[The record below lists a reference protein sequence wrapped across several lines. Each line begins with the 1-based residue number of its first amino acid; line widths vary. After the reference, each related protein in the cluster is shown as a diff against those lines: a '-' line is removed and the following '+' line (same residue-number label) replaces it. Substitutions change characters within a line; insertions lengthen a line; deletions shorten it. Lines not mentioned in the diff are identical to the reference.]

1 MLRASGASPK
11 KNRATLG
18 AIYVVKDLTTRRRVL
33 DLVKAGVRACM
44 ECVWMG
50 TGIISCRGCV
60 HECAGVRVWLD
71 EFSCMM

>member
-33 DLVKAGVRACM
+33 DLVKAGVRAWN
-44 ECVWMG
+44 VYGW
-50 TGIISCRGCV
+50 V
-60 HECAGVRVWLD
+60 LYLAGVRA
-71 EFSCMM
+71 